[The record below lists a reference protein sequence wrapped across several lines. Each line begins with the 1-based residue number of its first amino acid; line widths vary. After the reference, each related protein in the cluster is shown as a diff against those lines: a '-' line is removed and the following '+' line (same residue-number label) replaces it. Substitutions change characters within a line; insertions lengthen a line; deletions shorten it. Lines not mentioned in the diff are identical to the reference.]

1 MTNKI
6 NIQFNK
12 IEEKHLDLIKKLVEK
27 PYDKLSQE
35 NLMEARTLTD
45 RYRDCHYDPDE
56 QYQLIDRLM
65 NMQLDSRLYRPMDQR
80 SFIEYVTN
88 IMYDWVHENL
98 DYGTSTFNAYNAFE
112 GYYADGTITYN
123 TQQTLNYIQAFWD
136 EFHEDDLEDMEAKFI
151 FNRAEA
157 FFVQQ
162 CYYMGNRVL
171 EAIFEPQEEYNKQ
184 DFLDYV
190 DNEFDI
196 YKLTELIY

>member
-6 NIQFNK
+6 NIQFNEIEK
-12 IEEKHLDLIKKLVEK
+12 IHLDSIKKLIEK

-35 NLMEARTLTD
+35 DLIEARNLTD
-45 RYRDCHYDPDE
+45 RYRDCHYEPNQ

-80 SFIEYVTN
+80 SFIEYVTD
-88 IMYDWVHENL
+88 IVYDWVHDNL
-98 DYGTSTFNAYNAFE
+98 DYGTSTFNAFDPFDC
-112 GYYADGTITYN
+112 YYADGTITYN
-123 TQQTLNYIQAFWD
+123 TQQTLNYIRTFWD
-136 EFHEDDLEDMEAKFI
+136 DFHEDDLNDIEAKFV
-151 FNRAEA
+151 FERPET

-162 CYYMGNRVL
+162 CHYMAERLLN
-171 EAIFEPQEEYNKQ
+171 AIFDSQEKYNKK

-190 DNEFDI
+190 DNKFDI